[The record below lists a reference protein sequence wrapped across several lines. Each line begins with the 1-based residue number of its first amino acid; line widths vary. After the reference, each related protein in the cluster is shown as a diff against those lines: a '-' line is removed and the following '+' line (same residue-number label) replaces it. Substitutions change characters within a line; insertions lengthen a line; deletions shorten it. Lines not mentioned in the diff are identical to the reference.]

1 LRVAGRKTVAGVRLD
16 FAVDSSGTNQGID
29 ISKSQR
35 LVAGTPVLK
44 STNTNPKIEVT
55 LLTGG
60 GDRPYAYGLGTE
72 LISKGVFL
80 DVIGSDDLDCPE
92 FHGSPR
98 VNFLNLRG
106 DQRTNVSV
114 LRKVVR
120 VTKYYARLIGYA
132 ATSKPRIF
140 HILWNN
146 KLELFD
152 RTLLM
157 LYYKSLG
164 KKIVLTIHNVN
175 KAKRDSRDTSLNRLT
190 LRIQYRFADHIF
202 VHTEQMKQEII
213 SEFGVK
219 AACVS
224 VIPFGINNS
233 VPDTSLTSIQARQ
246 KLGITDREKTILF
259 FGNITPYK
267 GLDLL
272 IAAFQQ
278 IRARHDEFR
287 LIIAGWPKNC
297 EKYWS
302 EIQELIREDVLNGR
316 ILLRAEYIA
325 DSDTELYFKA
335 ADVFVLPYR
344 YIYQSGVLFL
354 GYSFGLPVLA
364 ADVGTLKDEIAEGKT
379 GFVFK
384 SEDPTDLAKAIER
397 YFASDL
403 FMDLSGQRTV
413 IREFARERHSWDVV
427 GQLTIDVYASTLRLR
442 SSTILSN
449 PDASRRASLGG
460 RQSF

>member
-1 LRVAGRKTVAGVRLD
+1 LRVAGRKTVAGVKLD
-16 FAVDSSGTNQGID
+16 FAADSSGTNQGID

-44 STNTNPKIEVT
+44 STHANPKIEVT

-72 LISKGVFL
+72 LISKGIFL

-106 DQRTNVSV
+106 DQRTDVSV
-114 LRKVVR
+114 WRKVVR
-120 VTKYYARLIGYA
+120 VSKYYARLIGYA
-132 ATSKPRIF
+132 TTSKPTIF

-175 KAKRDSRDTSLNRLT
+175 KAKRDSRDTSFNRLT
-190 LRIQYRFADHIF
+190 LRIQYRLADHIF

-233 VPDTSLTSIQARQ
+233 VPDTSLTSIEARQ
-246 KLGITDREKTILF
+246 KLGITDQEKTILF

-267 GLDLL
+267 GLDYL
-272 IAAFQQ
+272 IAAFQR
-278 IRARHDEFR
+278 IRAENKDYR

-297 EKYWS
+297 EQYWWA
-302 EIQELIREDVLNGR
+302 IQDSIKEDVRNGR

-325 DSDTELYFKA
+325 DSETEVFFKA

-344 YIYQSGVLFL
+344 HIYQSGVLFL
-354 GYSFGLPVLA
+354 GYSFGLPVIA
-364 ADVGTLKDEIAEGKT
+364 ADVGTLRDEIAEGKT

-384 SEDPTDLAKAIER
+384 SEDPTDLANAIKR
-397 YFASDL
+397 YFESDL
-403 FMDLSGQRTV
+403 FMDLNRKRQA
-413 IREFARERHSWDVV
+413 IRGFVAERHSWDVV
-427 GQLTIDVYASTLRLR
+427 GQMTIEVYATTLRLR
-442 SSTILSN
+442 PSTILSN
-449 PDASRRASLGG
+449 PDVSKRTSLGG